1 MRLKRL
7 AGSIILF
14 LVVTVVTSPIVAQPL
29 RSGSGPTDVAVVL
42 RQLNSVGTFMM
53 FTAHPDDE
61 NNSLLAKLAKG
72 QGHRTVLLTA
82 TRGDGGQNEIGAE
95 LFDGLAVLRTEELL
109 AAHRLDGAEQYFTR
123 AVDFGYSFSIEE
135 TFSRWGREEVLGD
148 MVRMIRTIRPE
159 VMSAMSPSGRGG
171 GQHHQASAVLAHEAY
186 HAAADPNRFPEQI
199 SEGLRAWHAHKFYF
213 SAGFPFGFG
222 FGSAAAWYASWASTA
237 DA

>member
-95 LFDGLAVLRTEELL
+95 LFDGLAANHEIRMVPGEFQR
-109 AAHRLDGAEQYFTR
+109 
-123 AVDFGYSFSIEE
+123 IE
-135 TFSRWGREEVLGD
+135 RHQRVGHGRK
-148 MVRMIRTIRPE
+148 
-159 VMSAMSPSGRGG
+159 
-171 GQHHQASAVLAHEAY
+171 
-186 HAAADPNRFPEQI
+186 N
-199 SEGLRAWHAHKFYF
+199 
-213 SAGFPFGFG
+213 
-222 FGSAAAWYASWASTA
+222 ST
-237 DA
+237 

>member
-7 AGSIILF
+7 AGFIVIF
-14 LVVTVVTSPIVAQPL
+14 LVFTVVTPPIVAQPL
-29 RSGSGPTDVAVVL
+29 RSGSAPTDVAVVL

-123 AVDFGYSFSIEE
+123 AVDFGYSFSVITY
-135 TFSRWGREEVLGD
+135 TF
-148 MVRMIRTIRPE
+148 
-159 VMSAMSPSGRGG
+159 
-171 GQHHQASAVLAHEAY
+171 
-186 HAAADPNRFPEQI
+186 
-199 SEGLRAWHAHKFYF
+199 
-213 SAGFPFGFG
+213 
-222 FGSAAAWYASWASTA
+222 
-237 DA
+237 